1 MRYSSPAL
9 VFETS
14 NIIIKKRFDTIA
26 DRDAYIKNAE
36 RYYAKKYGANNFT
49 ILETS
54 NVFGDRIGAEVIIKR

>member
-1 MRYSSPAL
+1 MRYRSPAL